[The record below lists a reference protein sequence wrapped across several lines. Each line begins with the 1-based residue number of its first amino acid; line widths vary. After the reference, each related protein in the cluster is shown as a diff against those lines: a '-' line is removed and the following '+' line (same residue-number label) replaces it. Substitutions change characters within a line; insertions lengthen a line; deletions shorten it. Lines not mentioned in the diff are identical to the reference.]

1 MGYYFWEC
9 HRISNPALDVTYP
22 GHEGVGLVPGL
33 LVQLVALEALG
44 ALGDGGP
51 VHLNLTTASVIRD
64 LTLLHDL
71 YSLLRKDH
79 LSAAR
84 GGS

>member
-1 MGYYFWEC
+1 M
-9 HRISNPALDVTYP
+9 
-22 GHEGVGLVPGL
+22 
-33 LVQLVALEALG
+33 QLVALEALG

-51 VHLNLTTASVIRD
+51 VHLNLATASAMRD
-64 LTLLHDL
+64 LSLLHDL
-71 YSLLRKDH
+71 YSLLRNDH